1 MKMNRN
7 KKEIS
12 KNKLK
17 VAILGWMGIILFS
30 FWKLISTVSTF
41 EKKLL
46 EIDRLPQYAK
56 DICNFYYFNAVGF
69 LVLGV
74 ILGLGLAAL
83 KNKKN
88 V

>member
-1 MKMNRN
+1 MKMNKY
-7 KKEIS
+7 KKEKSI
-12 KNKLK
+12 NKLK
-17 VAILGWMGIILFS
+17 VAILGWIGIILFS
-30 FWKLISTVSTF
+30 FWKLISTVSIF

-46 EIDRLPQYAK
+46 EIDKLSQYTK
-56 DICNFYYFNAVGF
+56 GICNYYYFNAIGF

-83 KNKKN
+83 KYKKN